1 MVPLLL
7 VCNLYVLFVREVV
20 QAIIPQVLTYEN
32 LIKFTAVLELFKLLS
47 LVIQLYWAEVA
58 ALLHS
63 LNFIDVSRAVNVVEK
78 LCIVIRFVH
87 ELEIN
92 TTVTTV
98 LFLNFSSTT
107 LVFSEK
113 RFRLCVDTLRVI
125 V

>member
-7 VCNLYVLFVREVV
+7 VCNLYVLLVREVV